1 MDTTT
6 IVVLA
11 IWNGL
16 LLLALAA
23 AVAGRKRL
31 WRGIRGADNNSRA
44 GGAARHDDA
53 IWDAFLAEHPE
64 LRSGSRS

>member
-16 LLLALAA
+16 LLATLV
-23 AVAGRKRL
+23 AVVTWRNRL
-31 WRGIRGADNNSRA
+31 TRWVTVADDDRRERWDAS
-44 GGAARHDDA
+44 DDA
-53 IWDAFLAEHPE
+53 TWEGFVAEHPE
-64 LRSGSRS
+64 LRSCSRS

>member
-6 IVVLA
+6 IIVLA

-16 LLLALAA
+16 LLFALV
-23 AVAGRKRL
+23 AVVTSRHRL
-31 WRGIRGADNNSRA
+31 MRWITGADYNRRERGDVS
-44 GGAARHDDA
+44 DDA